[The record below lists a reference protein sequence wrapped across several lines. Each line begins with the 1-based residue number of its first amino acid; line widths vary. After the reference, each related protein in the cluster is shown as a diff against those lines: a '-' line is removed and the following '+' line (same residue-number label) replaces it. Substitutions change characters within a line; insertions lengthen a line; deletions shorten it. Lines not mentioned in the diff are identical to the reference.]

1 MIDKHFA
8 FAPVK
13 RGNGDYLISDA
24 NSIPNNMTLLSNH
37 FKISYQGSKN
47 PFEKQMVWGKTKKD
61 KDKDEFKE
69 PTVYFNFAIASD
81 EEPTEILE
89 RINQEWF
96 KLGGRYLRVKDL
108 QSFDSV
114 TIITLFNI
122 SIQVPKKCLL
132 EEYMT
137 ILTEAQEKA
146 NSMQLDGFT
155 FDPSDLPSRF
165 TRGTS
170 NGPFS
175 STKTPSPPNNKG
187 RSTKPWNRRKTEDLA
202 RLS

>member
-1 MIDKHFA
+1 MVDKHFA

-108 QSFDSV
+108 HPVLRQRHYHHP
-114 TIITLFNI
+114 
-122 SIQVPKKCLL
+122 IQHLYTGPKEVP
-132 EEYMT
+132 
-137 ILTEAQEKA
+137 
-146 NSMQLDGFT
+146 
-155 FDPSDLPSRF
+155 P
-165 TRGTS
+165 
-170 NGPFS
+170 
-175 STKTPSPPNNKG
+175 
-187 RSTKPWNRRKTEDLA
+187 
-202 RLS
+202 